1 MKVIIDW
8 TVTNTC
14 LDLFQWFRLD
24 DAFNYVF
31 YNKQQADWRKER
43 PEFEPRDFFEK
54 LSQGFC
60 FAFSLIL
67 LILAPILLFSGINPI
82 KIDNPVKQGFISM
95 KFELNESGNEY
106 NIFTSQ
112 AFNIRPLEDSE
123 KDTFK
128 VFFIPTDPEMNMQNL
143 QRMQF
148 TPYSES
154 NWLISNPSLRKLAHD
169 FEAFSTIDKTTF
181 KLTS

>member
-1 MKVIIDW
+1 M
-8 TVTNTC
+8 
-14 LDLFQWFRLD
+14 
-24 DAFNYVF
+24 
-31 YNKQQADWRKER
+31 
-43 PEFEPRDFFEK
+43 
-54 LSQGFC
+54 
-60 FAFSLIL
+60 
-67 LILAPILLFSGINPI
+67 FSGINPI

-112 AFNIRPLEDSE
+112 AFNIRPLENKE
-123 KDTFK
+123 KDAFK
-128 VFFIPTDPEMNMQNL
+128 SFFIPTDPEMNMQNL

-154 NWLISNPSLRKLAHD
+154 NWLISSPSLRKLAHD
-169 FEAFSTIDKTTF
+169 FEAFSAISDTKF